1 MVCPVSSKSRSAPA
15 TESTRV
21 GVVMMLEKPN
31 LSDARIIAS
40 LRAAYGIPAAEIEF
54 LPLGND
60 SSAWA
65 YRVMVADSSYFLK
78 VRKGAINPPS
88 VLIPRYLNSQGIQQ
102 VVAPLL

>member
-31 LSDARIIAS
+31 LPDSQIIAS

-60 SSAWA
+60 SSAWV
-65 YRVMVADSSYFLK
+65 YRVTADKGANFFLK
-78 VRKGAINPPS
+78 VKKGAIFEPS

-102 VVAPLL
+102 VVAP